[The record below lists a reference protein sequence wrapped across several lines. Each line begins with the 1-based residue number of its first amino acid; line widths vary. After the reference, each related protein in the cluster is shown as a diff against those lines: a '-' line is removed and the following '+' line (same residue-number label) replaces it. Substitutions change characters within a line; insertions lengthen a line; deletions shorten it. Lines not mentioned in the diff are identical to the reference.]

1 MLLKKSDRERSR
13 FALFSE
19 LAEVAPNKFL
29 QCIRHQKAILMTNK
43 WHSVVGNLLVEKR
56 YVGSSYAWRG
66 V

>member
-1 MLLKKSDRERSR
+1 MLLKKFDRERSR

-29 QCIRHQKAILMTNK
+29 QCIRHQKVLTTNK